1 MLHQGAVLL
10 LLSLQDR
17 ASLPSAEKILNW
29 SFAAGHWR
37 QGSTSI
43 WQACTSAASSELPH
57 EPPRRARK
65 RPRQARNLRMNLR
78 GELET
83 SAASSEPPHEPQRR
97 ARKRPRLARNLNG
110 KPRPPPAAQPPGRA
124 ATFATNRDQL
134 TAQPPIPLH
143 NQATRQ
149 LLMPPPHA
157 CKPHWHKISC
167 CPRQRNRTQPNK
179 TQLKVTFLSS
189 RIFFFFI
196 LPPSSFSTFCK

>member
-78 GELET
+78 GELGT
-83 SAASSEPPHEPQRR
+83 SGESSEPPHEPPRR
-97 ARKRPRLARNLNG
+97 ARNLNG

-134 TAQPPIPLH
+134 TAQPPIPL
-143 NQATRQ
+143 QRGSF
-149 LLMPPPHA
+149 
-157 CKPHWHKISC
+157 SC
-167 CPRQRNRTQPNK
+167 HLRM
-179 TQLKVTFLSS
+179 LAS
-189 RIFFFFI
+189 RIG
-196 LPPSSFSTFCK
+196 TK

>member
-57 EPPRRARK
+57 EPP
-65 RPRQARNLRMNLR
+65 
-78 GELET
+78 
-83 SAASSEPPHEPQRR
+83 RR

-167 CPRQRNRTQPNK
+167 CPRQKQNTAQ
-179 TQLKVTFLSS
+179 
-189 RIFFFFI
+189 
-196 LPPSSFSTFCK
+196 